1 MVDVYHIFDQTILVI
16 SGQLTRVMVGSKML
30 NTDVVFDKSE
40 QSTMFHSFKFQ
51 MITYVQDDFP
61 HLSGVKTA

>member
-1 MVDVYHIFDQTILVI
+1 
-16 SGQLTRVMVGSKML
+16 ML

-51 MITYVQDDFP
+51 MITYVHNDFP
-61 HLSGVKTA
+61 YLSGVKTTEVFDMLGIWDFDVVHGAQ

>member
-1 MVDVYHIFDQTILVI
+1 
-16 SGQLTRVMVGSKML
+16 ML

-51 MITYVQDDFP
+51 MIIYVQDDFP
-61 HLSGVKTA
+61 HLSSVKTTEVFDMLGIWDFDVVHGA